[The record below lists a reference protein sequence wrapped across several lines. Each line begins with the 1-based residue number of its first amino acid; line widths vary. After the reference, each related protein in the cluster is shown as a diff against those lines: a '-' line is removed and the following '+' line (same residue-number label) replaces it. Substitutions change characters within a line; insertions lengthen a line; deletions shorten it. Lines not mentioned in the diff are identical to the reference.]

1 MGLFT
6 SHDTTT
12 SLNSS
17 SYIYTKIDL
26 PKLANHGG
34 INNLEKNMKE
44 DETNMRYTDATD
56 TTTRKNKK
64 TINNNIIH
72 ALNIN
77 WRNPKTIP
85 NPQFWNPKTINWRIN
100 GLTLH
105 YLMTKGERKSELLE
119 EVIPAS
125 WCLVEEVSEP
135 RCLGFRRFSAGVK
148 KKCELERSMNHC
160 ILSSE

>member
-85 NPQFWNPKTINWRIN
+85 NPQF
-100 GLTLH
+100 
-105 YLMTKGERKSELLE
+105 
-119 EVIPAS
+119 
-125 WCLVEEVSEP
+125 
-135 RCLGFRRFSAGVK
+135 
-148 KKCELERSMNHC
+148 
-160 ILSSE
+160 